1 MKKNVWEKTDDVYS
15 LSIRVQTM
23 HVKPHFDLIFTTI
36 ARSKKINLSLMLK
49 KPVTSSLQ
57 GLPRENKMFPTPW
70 EIELGC
76 FLIKSLPLHPPISP
90 VNSPS
95 PPHHHQN
102 PSSPREILIYLTDAM
117 FSTLYKENYKEC
129 LG

>member
-1 MKKNVWEKTDDVYS
+1 M
-15 LSIRVQTM
+15 
-23 HVKPHFDLIFTTI
+23 
-36 ARSKKINLSLMLK
+36 SKKTFVSLMLK
-49 KPVTSSLQ
+49 KPVTSLLQ
-57 GLPRENKMFPTPW
+57 GLPRENKIFPTPW

-90 VNSPS
+90 VNPPS
-95 PPHHHQN
+95 PPHHQRHPN
-102 PSSPREILIYLTDAM
+102 SPHEIHIYLTGAI